1 LRPCPSRSQCYQR
14 GEITTR
20 IGFDTERKIKL
31 KVMTKEE
38 EDAIHW
44 ASLNLLWKTG
54 MRIYSKESLEILKAN
69 GADVDFSQK
78 LARIPEHLVHEG
90 LKRFP
95 KAFDLCG
102 RIKANDVKLDGRH
115 VYFSTDATG
124 VATYDLETGERRG
137 SNKED
142 VKKVAILTD
151 YLPGVAVFNPSVTP
165 LEVPPHSHTLH
176 ELEVGLNYTEK
187 HTMVEAV
194 FIKDEA
200 EVEIKMASLVTGGT
214 KELRRRPIISSIMCC
229 IFPLTLDGGA
239 MDASLTFAKAG
250 VPVHLMSM
258 PQAGTTAPITL
269 AADIAINNAEILG
282 ANAILQLAAPGAP
295 VLYSTVSSPMDL
307 KTGGYGGGG
316 RPETALMN
324 SAGVQMSK
332 RYGMPSSPGS
342 MGSMAKMTGPQI
354 GHEHTLVPLTVA
366 LVGGDLLNG
375 IGMLEGSKVLS
386 FEQMMIDHEIAT
398 AVLRLVA
405 GFSVNDE
412 TLSLSMIDRV
422 GPRGNFLQEPHT
434 YKHMKEIWD
443 PTLSDLRP
451 YDVWKASGAE
461 TMQQVARK
469 KAKEILAKHTPV
481 PLDSGISKQLR
492 GMVSDAEKKPF
503 PKGTSE
509 NW

>member
-1 LRPCPSRSQCYQR
+1 MS
-14 GEITTR
+14 R
-20 IGFDTERKIKL
+20 IGFDTERKLRL
-31 KVMTKEE
+31 KMMTKEE

-44 ASLNLLWKTG
+44 ASLNILWKTG
-54 MRIYSKESLEILKAN
+54 MKIYSKEALQVLQNN
-69 GADVDFSQK
+69 GADVDFSKK
-78 LARIPEHLVHEG
+78 LAKIPEHLVHEG

-95 KAFDLCG
+95 KAFDLAG
-102 RIKANDVKLDGRH
+102 KIKDNDVKLDGRH

-137 SNKED
+137 STKED

-165 LEVPPHSHTLH
+165 LEVPPHAHTLH
-176 ELEVGLNYTEK
+176 ELEVGLNYTQK

-194 FIKDEA
+194 FVKEEA
-200 EVEIKMASLVTGGT
+200 EVELKMASLVAGGE
-214 KELRRRPIISSIMCC
+214 KELKRRPIISSIMCC

-250 VPVHLMSM
+250 VPIHLMTM
-258 PQAGTTAPITL
+258 PQAGTTAPVTL
-269 AADIAINNAEILG
+269 ASAVAIGNAEILG
-282 ANAILQLAAPGAP
+282 ANTIVQLAAPGAP
-295 VLYSTVSSPMDL
+295 VLYSTVGSPMDL
-307 KTGGYGGGG
+307 RTGGYGGGG

-342 MGSMAKMTGPQI
+342 MGCMAKMIGPQI

-366 LVGGDLLNG
+366 LAGGDLLNG

-398 AVLRLVA
+398 AVLRLIS
-405 GFSVNDE
+405 GFPVNDE
-412 TLSLSMIDRV
+412 HLALSMVDRV

-451 YDVWKASGAE
+451 YDVWKAAGAE
-461 TMQQVARK
+461 TMEQAAKR
-469 KAKEILAKHTPV
+469 KAKEILAKHKPV
-481 PLDSGISKQLR
+481 PLDQSISKQLSAIIAE
-492 GMVSDAEKKPF
+492 VEKKPF

>member
-1 LRPCPSRSQCYQR
+1 MA
-14 GEITTR
+14 R
-20 IGFDTERKIKL
+20 IGFDTERKLRL
-31 KVMTKEE
+31 KIMTKEE

-54 MRIYSKESLEILKAN
+54 MKIYSKESLQILQDN
-69 GADVDFSQK
+69 GADVDFSK
-78 LARIPEHLVHEG
+78 KMAKIPEHLVHEG

-95 KAFDLCG
+95 KAFDLAG
-102 RIKANDVKLDGRH
+102 RTKENDVKLDGRH

-124 VATYDLETGERRG
+124 VATYDLETGEKRG
-137 SNKED
+137 STKED

-165 LEVPPHSHTLH
+165 LEVPPHAHTLH
-176 ELEVGLNYTEK
+176 ELEVGLNYTQK

-194 FIKDEA
+194 FIKQEA
-200 EVEIKMASLVTGGT
+200 EVEIKMVSLVTGGE

-229 IFPLTLDGGA
+229 ICPLTLDGGA
-239 MDASLTFAKAG
+239 MDASLTFARAG
-250 VPVHLMSM
+250 VPIHLMSM
-258 PQAGTTAPITL
+258 PQAGTTAPATL
-269 AADIAINNAEILG
+269 ASDVAINNAEIIG
-282 ANAILQLAAPGAP
+282 ANTVIQLAAPGAP

-307 KTGGYGGGG
+307 RTGGYGGGG

-332 RYGMPSSPGS
+332 RYGMPSSPGA
-342 MGSMAKMTGPQI
+342 MGCMAKMIGPQI

-398 AVLRLVA
+398 AVLRLIS
-405 GFSVNDE
+405 GFPVNDE
-412 TLSLSMIDRV
+412 HLALSMVDRV

-434 YKHMKEIWD
+434 YKHMREIWD
-443 PTLSDLRP
+443 PSLSDLRP
-451 YDVWKASGAE
+451 YDVWKAAGAE
-461 TMQQVARK
+461 TMEQVARK
-469 KAKEILAKHTPV
+469 KAKEILAKHKPV
-481 PLDSGISKQLR
+481 PLDAGISKQLSA
-492 GMVSDAEKKPF
+492 MIAEVEKKPF
-503 PKGTSE
+503 PKGTAE
-509 NW
+509 KW

>member
-1 LRPCPSRSQCYQR
+1 MA
-14 GEITTR
+14 R
-20 IGFDTERKIKL
+20 IGFDTERKLRL
-31 KVMTKEE
+31 KIMTEEE

-54 MRIYSKESLEILKAN
+54 MKIYSKESLQILQDN
-69 GADVDFSQK
+69 GADVDFSK
-78 LARIPEHLVHEG
+78 KMAKIPEHLVHEG

-95 KAFDLCG
+95 KAFDLAG
-102 RIKANDVKLDGRH
+102 RTKENDVKLDGRH

-124 VATYDLETGERRG
+124 VATYDLETGEKRG
-137 SNKED
+137 STKED
-142 VKKVAILTD
+142 VKNVAILTD

-165 LEVPPHSHTLH
+165 LEVPPHAHTLH
-176 ELEVGLNYTEK
+176 ELDVGLNYTQK

-194 FIKDEA
+194 FIKQEA
-200 EVEIKMASLVTGGT
+200 EVEIKMASLVTGGE

-229 IFPLTLDGGA
+229 ICPLTLDGGA
-239 MDASLTFAKAG
+239 MDASLTFARAG
-250 VPVHLMSM
+250 VPIHLMSM
-258 PQAGTTAPITL
+258 PQAGTTAPATL
-269 AADIAINNAEILG
+269 AADVAINNAEIIG
-282 ANAILQLAAPGAP
+282 ANTIIQLAAPGAP
-295 VLYSTVSSPMDL
+295 VLYSTVGSPMDL
-307 KTGGYGGGG
+307 RTGGYGGGG
-316 RPETALMN
+316 RPETALIN

-342 MGSMAKMTGPQI
+342 MGCMAKTIGPQI

-398 AVLRLVA
+398 AVLRLIS
-405 GFSVNDE
+405 GFPVNDE
-412 TLSLSMIDRV
+412 HLALPMVDRV

-434 YKHMKEIWD
+434 YKHMREIWD

-451 YDVWKASGAE
+451 YDVWKAAGAE
-461 TMQQVARK
+461 TMEQVARR
-469 KAKEILAKHTPV
+469 KAKEILAKHKPV
-481 PLDSGISKQLR
+481 PLDEGIRKQLSA
-492 GMVSDAEKKPF
+492 MIAEVEKKPF

>member
-1 LRPCPSRSQCYQR
+1 MA
-14 GEITTR
+14 R
-20 IGFDTERKIKL
+20 IGFDTERKLRL
-31 KVMTKEE
+31 KVMTREE

-54 MRIYSKESLEILKAN
+54 MKIYSKEALDVLRAN
-69 GADVDFSQK
+69 GADVDHSSK
-78 LARIPEHLVHEG
+78 LAKIPEHLVHEG

-102 RIKANDVKLDGRH
+102 RTKENDVKLDGRH

-137 SNKED
+137 STKED

-165 LEVPPHSHTLH
+165 LEVPPHTHTLH
-176 ELEVGLNYTEK
+176 ELEIGLNYTQK

-194 FIKDEA
+194 FIREEA
-200 EVEIKMASLVTGGT
+200 ETEIKMASLVVDGE
-214 KELRRRPIISSIMCC
+214 KELKRRPIISSIMCC
-229 IFPLTLDGGA
+229 ICPLTLDGGA
-239 MDASLTFAKAG
+239 MDASLAFAKAG
-250 VPVHLMSM
+250 VPIHLMSM
-258 PQAGTTAPITL
+258 PQAGTTAPVTL
-269 AADIAINNAEILG
+269 AGDIAINNAEIVG
-282 ANAILQLAAPGAP
+282 ANTIIQLSSPGAP

-307 KTGGYGGGG
+307 RTGGYGGGG

-332 RYGMPSSPGS
+332 RYGMPSSPGA
-342 MGSMAKMTGPQI
+342 MGCMAKMIGPQI

-398 AVLRLVA
+398 AVLRLIS
-405 GFSVNDE
+405 GFQVTDE
-412 TLSLSMIDRV
+412 TLALPMIDRV
-422 GPRGNFLQEPHT
+422 GPRGNFLQEQHT
-434 YKHMKEIWD
+434 YKHMREIWD

-451 YDVWKASGAE
+451 YDVWKAAGAE
-461 TMQQVARK
+461 TMQQVARR
-469 KAKEILAKHTPV
+469 KAKEILQKHTPV
-481 PLDSGISKQLR
+481 PLDQSVSKQLSQI
-492 GMVSDAEKKPF
+492 VSECEKKPF